1 MGDDINRVDIN
12 KRLDGVVLYD
22 EAMVPSKYMLAST
35 YDDVDGDLVVIKL
48 WEAVS
53 GLMIGDRVVCLGHVN
68 VQDLRA
74 DVNTKQGKR
83 LLPPR
88 ESDVERVDG
97 VEEEDNTYELNGQ
110 VDPLS
115 VYGGRIF

>member
-1 MGDDINRVDIN
+1 M
-12 KRLDGVVLYD
+12 
-22 EAMVPSKYMLAST
+22 
-35 YDDVDGDLVVIKL
+35 
-48 WEAVS
+48 
-53 GLMIGDRVVCLGHVN
+53 N

-88 ESDVERVDG
+88 ESDVERDDG